1 MTIVELKQ
9 EITGIQ
15 ARLGWLEQTVRQ
27 LLGEQPA
34 SPPAP
39 EEVMDPEQ
47 LLAWMR
53 AQGLIIEAPPEAH
66 EHAARWRA
74 LSEAD
79 KQAVLWELDHLPPG
93 PMASD
98 LIIEGRR

>member
-9 EITGIQ
+9 DITGIQ
-15 ARLGWLEQTVRQ
+15 SRLGWLEQTVRQ

-39 EEVMDPEQ
+39 EEILDQEQ

-53 AQGLIIEAPPEAH
+53 AQGLIIEAPPEAR
-66 EHAARWRA
+66 EHAARWRT

>member
-1 MTIVELKQ
+1 MTIVELRQ
-9 EITGIQ
+9 DITGIQ

-39 EEVMDPEQ
+39 EEVLDQEQ

-53 AQGLIIEAPPEAH
+53 AQGLIIEAPPEARR
-66 EHAARWRA
+66 HASRWRA

>member
-1 MTIVELKQ
+1 MTIVGLRQ
-9 EITGIQ
+9 DITGIQ

-39 EEVMDPEQ
+39 EEVLDQEQ

-53 AQGLIIEAPPEAH
+53 AQGLIREPTAEERRLGA
-66 EHAARWRA
+66 EWRA
-74 LSEAD
+74 LSQEE
-79 KQAVLWELDHLPPG
+79 KQAVIWELDHLPPG

-98 LIIEGRR
+98 IIIENRR